1 MESFERREK
10 LALVYDNYS
19 PRIIKMHL
27 NKIKKEEEGGGSRGK
42 EPVLLEKRNVLKLS
56 NVYKLNHPCTA
67 RKHQPH

>member
-27 NKIKKEEEGGGSRGK
+27 NKIKKEEEGGGAVEGRNQFFSRRG
-42 EPVLLEKRNVLKLS
+42 
-56 NVYKLNHPCTA
+56 TF
-67 RKHQPH
+67 

>member
-27 NKIKKEEEGGGSRGK
+27 NKIKKEEEGGQSREGTSSSREEERFK
-42 EPVLLEKRNVLKLS
+42 TFQRV
-56 NVYKLNHPCTA
+56 
-67 RKHQPH
+67 

>member
-27 NKIKKEEEGGGSRGK
+27 NKIKKEEEGGAVEGRNQFFSRRG
-42 EPVLLEKRNVLKLS
+42 
-56 NVYKLNHPCTA
+56 TF
-67 RKHQPH
+67 